1 MTLEE
6 YLEQKRIEESKY
18 DFIDRDFIDYF
29 NLEWQLNHFQIY
41 EELLNESKIIYDK
54 RIEQENINKDV
65 FIRNPYIKQITNI
78 LKNKKYHSIDEAI
91 KNLIKS
97 EEYQRYKKLKEFVIN
112 ILNNKE
118 QQAKYIESY
127 KKITNT
133 SLDDDKI
140 INQLE
145 YNFNKF
151 WSSLQK
157 GIYQYIEENH
167 IIKESIL
174 SFSTKKFIIN
184 DV

>member
-167 IIKESIL
+167 IIKESRL